1 VRRSAEKAGSEDILQ
16 SFDIQMRI
24 LGDEYQ
30 KEILQVES
38 IEEKRD

>member
-1 VRRSAEKAGSEDILQ
+1 
-16 SFDIQMRI
+16 MRI

-38 IEEKRD
+38 IEEKRDWIVF